1 MLPIYANI
9 FQRFWDWLNEIV
21 GKLNFDG
28 LLDQF
33 VEQYVTGL
41 PEIFKWLLTILLG
54 IIIILGTISFIK
66 KTLKLFIVLI
76 IIAVVILILYKR

>member
-1 MLPIYANI
+1 MLNIYANI
-9 FQRFWDWLNEIV
+9 FQRFWDWLNGIV

-33 VEQYVTGL
+33 IEQYVTGL

-76 IIAVVILILYKR
+76 IIAVVILVLYKR

>member
-41 PEIFKWLLTILLG
+41 PEIFKWLLAILLG